1 MVRADTREAYGEE
14 RWVGIGTL
22 RARVV
27 VLVFTERE
35 PDVLRIISLRK
46 ANQDER
52 KEYETA
58 VQD

>member
-1 MVRADTREAYGEE
+1 MRADTREAYGEE

-27 VLVFTERE
+27 VLVFTEWE